1 MSLTSLYPQTS
12 GYRTPVN
19 SYPQQF
25 PGMQLNMPLGLFQP
39 QQQQPDHELIGL
51 HGLDSAK
58 QYPMKP
64 NTTVPTFDMD
74 SDHAFILN
82 ADANG
87 AVSVKIL
94 RFKVVSEEEYRKA
107 IEAEAPVQLQ
117 RSEYNDLLGRM
128 KKLEEELED
137 AKQSIRA
144 NGTGGTKPSATKPS
158 AKPSVAV
165 SDSDV

>member
-1 MSLTSLYPQTS
+1 MSLTSLYPQS
-12 GYRTPVN
+12 NFHGNNAVGSFP
-19 SYPQQF
+19 QF

-39 QQQQPDHELIGL
+39 PQQINNELIGL

-87 AVSVKIL
+87 VVSVKIL
-94 RFKVVSEEEYRKA
+94 SFKVISEEEYRKT
-107 IEAEAPVQLQ
+107 IEAEASVQLQ
-117 RSEYNDLLGRM
+117 RSEYDDLLGRM
-128 KKLEEELED
+128 KKLEEELEN

-144 NGTGGTKPSATKPS
+144 NGTGGTKPAATKPS
-158 AKPSVAV
+158 VKPSVAV
-165 SDSDV
+165 GDSDV